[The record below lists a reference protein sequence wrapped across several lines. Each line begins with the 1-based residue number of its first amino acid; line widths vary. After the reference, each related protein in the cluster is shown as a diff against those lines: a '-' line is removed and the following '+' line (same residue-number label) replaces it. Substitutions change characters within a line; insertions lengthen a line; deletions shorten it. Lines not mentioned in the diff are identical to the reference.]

1 MMVKP
6 KKVAVI
12 GFGNIGAG
20 VVDILYH
27 KKVAGLELAKVVA
40 IDLRKER
47 PVTIPVE
54 YLITDWEQAVSAP
67 EIDIVVELIGGIEP
81 AKSILLQALQNG
93 KDVVTAN
100 KMLLAQEGESI
111 FKLASTSH
119 HRVGFRASFV
129 GCHSLIHELRQSGTA
144 TRKFRRIYAVLN
156 GTCNYILSTMSRE
169 GKGFEE
175 ALKEAQARGY
185 AESDPSE
192 DIDGIDTANKVRIIL
207 GLISNSYH
215 TVGSFPVEG
224 IRDFTAQDIQY
235 AIELGYSVKLVGV
248 IEQKDGVFN
257 VSVHPALVSQASLLG
272 SLEGVYN
279 GIELEDEYGVISGLV
294 APGAGTYPTA
304 DAIIKDLVDIAEGR
318 TLPMPDLP
326 EALVLGSTKAVERR
340 YYLRFSVADEV
351 GVLAQ
356 ICNIFWKYNI
366 SIAAIIQKEAVSKEF
381 IPVIMTTHLA
391 KEGDLQM
398 AIAEVDK
405 LDVVKVKTKIVRI
418 LSTDK

>member
-1 MMVKP
+1 MRQFVLDLKQYWNKRPFIWYEKSSGSDYMPCLPSK
-6 KKVAVI
+6 
-12 GFGNIGAG
+12 GR
-20 VVDILYH
+20 ILVLGPH
-27 KKVAGLELAKVVA
+27 PDDPESVA
-40 IDLRKER
+40 ITCR
-47 PVTIPVE
+47 
-54 YLITDWEQAVSAP
+54 
-67 EIDIVVELIGGIEP
+67 
-81 AKSILLQALQNG
+81 ILDQ
-93 KDVVTAN
+93 T
-100 KMLLAQEGESI
+100 
-111 FKLASTSH
+111 
-119 HRVGFRASFV
+119 
-129 GCHSLIHELRQSGTA
+129 GC
-144 TRKFRRIYAVLN
+144 
-156 GTCNYILSTMSRE
+156 
-169 GKGFEE
+169 
-175 ALKEAQARGY
+175 
-185 AESDPSE
+185 
-192 DIDGIDTANKVRIIL
+192 
-207 GLISNSYH
+207 
-215 TVGSFPVEG
+215 
-224 IRDFTAQDIQY
+224 DIQY